1 MVIGEAEIDT
11 IVGLDD
17 APVRNGHITRSYA
30 RLTAAFA
37 ELVDADH
44 LPWTAFGAVTSAQ
57 VGTIIRLERSRRPPL
72 RWVARAWPGY
82 ERRARAGAAA
92 FARGNREVFDHVGRA
107 FATFLRARASGDPA
121 AEAACLATLDGTP
134 RQVGR
139 GAAVTLRE
147 AFETYGNLPPDPA
160 ARARSVAWANLVLAV
175 VEQSRVQ
182 DELEEGLTSFA
193 WRPRSRA
200 WRPRSRRLERLARTA
215 LVSVLTDRMEVP
227 IGRRRIRPGRR
238 LVLDLPEPLRDLA
251 VRDERFASVADLVP
265 EGAVETR
272 RWTDLV
278 DRLRFI
284 SGLMRLLQGDDG
296 LRAAV
301 AAEA

>member
-1 MVIGEAEIDT
+1 VVIGEAEIDT
-11 IVGLDD
+11 IVGLAD
-17 APVRNGHITRSYA
+17 APERNRRITATYA

-37 ELVDADH
+37 ELVDAEN

-57 VGTIIRLERSRRPPL
+57 VGTIIRLERSRRPPM

-82 ERRARAGAAA
+82 TTRAKAGAAA
-92 FARGNREVFDHVGRA
+92 FARGNRDVFDHLGRA
-107 FATFLRARASGDPA
+107 FARFLQARADGDPA
-121 AEAACLATLDGTP
+121 AEAACVAALDAEP
-134 RQVGR
+134 HQAGR
-139 GAAVTLRE
+139 GRAVTLRE
-147 AFETYGNLPPDPA
+147 AFETYRDLPADPT
-160 ARARSVAWANLVLAV
+160 ARARSVAWANLALAV

-182 DELEEGLTSFA
+182 HELEEGLTSFA
-193 WRPRSRA
+193 WRPRSR
-200 WRPRSRRLERLARTA
+200 RLERLARRA
-215 LVSVLTDRMEVP
+215 LVLVLTESMEVP

-238 LVLDLPEPLRDLA
+238 LALDLPAPLRDLA
-251 VRDERFASVADLVP
+251 GLDPRFASVADLVP

-284 SGLMRLLQGDDG
+284 SGLMRLLQRDDG